1 MITKDTYIEN
11 LIEDLPESIEYFLGL
26 GISLLVCGE
35 PAWGTI
41 EELCLGR
48 GLDSAK
54 IDEIVEQLNS
64 ITKD

>member
-1 MITKDTYIEN
+1 MIKKDTYIEN
-11 LIEDLPESIEYFLGL
+11 LIDDLPESIEYFLGL

-48 GLDSAK
+48 GLDSAM
-54 IDEIVEQLNS
+54 IDEILIDLNNK
-64 ITKD
+64 IKI

>member
-11 LIEDLPESIEYFLGL
+11 LIEDIPESIEYFLNI

-41 EELCLGR
+41 EELCTGR

-54 IDEIVEQLNS
+54 IEEVVVDLNS
-64 ITKD
+64 MIKS